1 MSMLP
6 NLGTIVQLVWDVWA
20 MMEQW
25 FALIWHLPFNCVHTF
40 PQQQHQEAVKHI
52 CCYLLKTKD
61 QQGLTFRPNKSCGL
75 ECYVDPDYAAIGQ
88 MKLPM
93 IPILSTLV
101 HALVIALCMP
111 VVQLFLFPNIKPLWH
126 LARQK
131 QAEYIALS
139 SALWDHVISIMNLL
153 SELTNCGFA
162 INPDVP
168 IIQCKVFNDYQSC
181 SKIVFCSFVVNKL
194 ISIQNFNTREQ
205 LADMFTKPLPG
216 DQFQKLSNCLM
227 GWRPNPER
235 ETEKI
240 WTVCAILFVITV
252 HVREYIWGS
261 LLFLGPWVRFAN
273 GPHKRC
279 SY

>member
-1 MSMLP
+1 MHVHAIQPWNYSSVGVGCLSYDGAMVCLD
-6 NLGTIVQLVWDVWA
+6 LTFAVQLCAHFCD
-20 MMEQW
+20 
-25 FALIWHLPFNCVHTF
+25 N
-40 PQQQHQEAVKHI
+40 PQRQHQEAVKHI

-139 SALWDHVISIMNLL
+139 SAL
-153 SELTNCGFA
+153 
-162 INPDVP
+162 
-168 IIQCKVFNDYQSC
+168 
-181 SKIVFCSFVVNKL
+181 
-194 ISIQNFNTREQ
+194 
-205 LADMFTKPLPG
+205 
-216 DQFQKLSNCLM
+216 
-227 GWRPNPER
+227 
-235 ETEKI
+235 
-240 WTVCAILFVITV
+240 
-252 HVREYIWGS
+252 
-261 LLFLGPWVRFAN
+261 
-273 GPHKRC
+273 
-279 SY
+279 